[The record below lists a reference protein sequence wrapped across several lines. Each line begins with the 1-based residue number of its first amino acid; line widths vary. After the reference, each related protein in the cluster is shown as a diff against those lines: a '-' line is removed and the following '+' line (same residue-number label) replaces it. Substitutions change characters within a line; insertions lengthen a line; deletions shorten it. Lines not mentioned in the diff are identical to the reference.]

1 MSDPLVQVAALQTVI
16 GAPGVRILDAT
27 WFMPDSGRDA
37 AREYAQAHLPGAI
50 HFDIDAIADLASPL
64 PHMLAAPEAF
74 ADAVGRLGVASDDR
88 VVVYDRKPIASAP
101 RVWWSL
107 RAMGHDDVQVLDGG
121 LDAWLAAGGAIESG
135 GVTAPAARFI
145 ARRPPELVSDFAGV
159 STALGDGS
167 AQLVDA
173 RPAARFRGE
182 APEPRAGLRSGH
194 APGARNTPSSSFYET
209 DGRLLGPPALR
220 ELLDAAGVAADRPLI
235 ATCGSGI
242 TASVV
247 ALALARLGRWD
258 TSVYDGSWAEWG
270 GRADAP
276 VVAGA

>member
-1 MSDPLVQVAALQTVI
+1 MSDPLIQVEALQTAI
-16 GAPGVRILDAT
+16 GAPDLKILDAT

-50 HFDIDAIADLASPL
+50 RFDIDAVADLASPL
-64 PHMLAAPEAF
+64 PHMLAAPEVF
-74 ADAVGRLGVASDDR
+74 ADAVGGLGVASEDR
-88 VVVYDRKPIASAP
+88 VVVYDRRPIASAA

-107 RAMGHDDVQVLDGG
+107 RAMGHDNVQVLDGG
-121 LDAWLAAGGAIESG
+121 LDAWQAAGGELEC
-135 GVTAPAARFI
+135 GVVTPRAARFI
-145 ARRPPELVSDFAGV
+145 ARQRPHLTCDFAGV
-159 STALGDGS
+159 SAALGDGS

-173 RPAARFRGE
+173 RPPVRFRGE

-194 APGARNTPSSSFYET
+194 APGARNTPSSIFYGA
-209 DGRLLGPPALR
+209 DGRLLGPAALR
-220 ELLDAAGVAADRPLI
+220 ELLDAAGVAIDRPLI

-242 TASVV
+242 TAGVV

-258 TSVYDGSWAEWG
+258 IAVYDGSWAEWG

-276 VVAGA
+276 VVTGA